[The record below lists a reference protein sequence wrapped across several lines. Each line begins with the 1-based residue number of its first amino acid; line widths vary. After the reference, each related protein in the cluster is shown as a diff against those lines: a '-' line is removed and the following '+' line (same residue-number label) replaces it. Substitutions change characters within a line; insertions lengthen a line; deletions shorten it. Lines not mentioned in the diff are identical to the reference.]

1 MNAESANYL
10 FHEGTYYQSYEYF
23 GAHFLES
30 SVEFRLWAPN
40 ALAISIVGTFN
51 AWNPSVHP
59 MRLMPQSGGIWYCKI
74 ENLQEGMLYK
84 YHITQC
90 DGESVLKSD
99 PYAFFS
105 ELNPNTASVIK
116 KITPY
121 HWQDADWQKMQ
132 LKKAQTPA
140 PMNIYEI
147 HLGSWRTHTDGT
159 SLSYKE
165 LAKTLVPY
173 IKALNYTHVE
183 FMPIMEYPFG
193 GSWGYQLTGYFS
205 ATSRYGEP
213 QDLMFL
219 IDTFHQAGIAV
230 ILDWVP
236 GHFCKDAHG
245 LYKFDGTN
253 LYELTEHP
261 QWGTME
267 FDFAKP
273 EIQSFLISNA
283 HFWIAIYHADGLRI
297 DGVASMLYL
306 NYGYDLEWR
315 KNKDGGND
323 SLEAVAFLKKLNTY
337 IFKMFPYAIMAAEE
351 STAYPMITWPVK
363 EGGLGFNYKWN
374 MGWMHDTLSY
384 MMTDP
389 YCRSDFHK
397 KLTFSM
403 SYAFSENFI
412 LPLSH
417 DEVVHGK
424 KTILDKMFGKPGM
437 KFDQLRLLYAYMF
450 FHSGK
455 KLNFMG
461 NEFAPFTEWRY
472 YESLEWFLLKK
483 KKHHQLYQY
492 VQHLNLF
499 YKEQPALWE
508 KDHSWEGFKWIDADN
523 TKQSIIIF
531 ERLGNTSAHS
541 LINILNFGSESYKI
555 YRVGVPEYQQYE
567 LVFNSDENLY
577 GGQGY
582 PVKHLVNAQ
591 KMPFHGQPYS
601 IEIAVPTTSA
611 LVYKVGKKVLPST
624 DDYFSQSTEFHP
636 STKKIHKNIK
646 THQQKIERFKP
657 ISIKKF

>member
-1 MNAESANYL
+1 MNAEEANYL

-30 SVEFRLWAPN
+30 SVVFRLWAPN
-40 ALAISIVGTFN
+40 ALAVSIVGTFN
-51 AWNPSVHP
+51 DWDPLAHP
-59 MRLMPQSGGIWYCKI
+59 MQLMPHSGGIWYCQI
-74 ENLQEGMLYK
+74 DNLQEGMLYK
-84 YHITQC
+84 YHMTQC
-90 DGESVLKSD
+90 DGEKVLKSD

-105 ELNPNTASVIK
+105 ELNPKTASVMK
-116 KITPY
+116 RITAY
-121 HWQDADWQKMQ
+121 DWQDAPWQKMQ
-132 LKKAQTPA
+132 LKKAQAPA
-140 PMNIYEI
+140 PMNIYEV
-147 HLGSWRTHTDGT
+147 HLGSWRTHKDGT
-159 SLSYKE
+159 PLSYRE
-165 LAKTLVPY
+165 LAQTLVPY
-173 IKALNYTHVE
+173 IQSLHYTHVE

-205 ATSRYGEP
+205 ATSRYGKPE
-213 QDLMFL
+213 DLMYL

-245 LYKFDGTN
+245 LAKFDGTN
-253 LYELTEHP
+253 LYEATEHP

-267 FDFAKP
+267 FDFGKP

-283 HFWIAIYHADGLRI
+283 HFWMNLYHADGLRI

-315 KNKDGGND
+315 KNEKGGND
-323 SLEAVAFLKKLNTY
+323 CLEAVDFLKKLNTH
-337 IFKMFPYAIMAAEE
+337 IFKEFPYAIMAAEE
-351 STAYPMITWPVK
+351 STAYPMVTWPVD

-389 YCRSDFHK
+389 YCRSDFHE

-424 KTILDKMFGKPGM
+424 KTILDKMFGDPHT

-450 FHSGK
+450 LHSGK

-472 YESLEWFLLKK
+472 YESLEWFLLNQ
-483 KKHHQLYQY
+483 KKHHQLFQY

-531 ERLGNTSAHS
+531 ERLGNTPEDA
-541 LINILNFGSESYKI
+541 LMNILNFGSENYKI
-555 YRVGVPEYQQYE
+555 YRVGVPQLGEYE
-567 LVFNSDENLY
+567 LVFNSDQLAY

-582 PVKHLVNAQ
+582 PVKKIVDAE

-611 LVYKVGKKVLPST
+611 LIYKACKKSLPFT
-624 DDYFSQSTEFHP
+624 HARHAPETALQTP
-636 STKKIHKNIK
+636 TKTSRQTIK
-646 THQQKIERFKP
+646 TRP
-657 ISIKKF
+657 KKKKKH

>member
-1 MNAESANYL
+1 MNAEEANYL

-30 SVEFRLWAPN
+30 SVVFRLWAPN
-40 ALAISIVGTFN
+40 ALAVSIVGNFN
-51 AWNPSVHP
+51 DWDPLAHP
-59 MRLMPQSGGIWYCKI
+59 MALLPHSGGIWYCQI
-74 ENLQEGMLYK
+74 DNLQEGMLYK
-84 YHITQC
+84 YHMTQC
-90 DGESVLKSD
+90 DGEKVLKSD

-105 ELNPNTASVIK
+105 ELNPKTASVVK
-116 KITPY
+116 RITTY
-121 HWQDADWQKMQ
+121 NWQDAPWQEMQ
-132 LKKAQTPA
+132 LKKAQSPA
-140 PMNIYEI
+140 PMNIYEV
-147 HLGSWRTHTDGT
+147 HLGSWRTHTDGMP
-159 SLSYKE
+159 LSYRE

-173 IKALNYTHVE
+173 IQSLHYTHVE

-213 QDLMFL
+213 EDLMYL

-245 LYKFDGTN
+245 LAKFDGTN
-253 LYELTEHP
+253 LYEATEHP

-267 FDFAKP
+267 FDFGKP

-283 HFWIAIYHADGLRI
+283 HFWMSLYHADGLRI

-315 KNKDGGND
+315 KNEKGGND
-323 SLEAVAFLKKLNTY
+323 CLEAVDFLKKLNTH
-337 IFKMFPYAIMAAEE
+337 IFKEFPYAIMAAEE
-351 STAYPMITWPVK
+351 STAYPLVTWPVD

-389 YCRSDFHK
+389 YCRSDFHE

-424 KTILDKMFGKPGM
+424 KTILDKMFGDPHT

-450 FHSGK
+450 LHSGK

-472 YESLEWFLLKK
+472 YESLEWFLLKQK
-483 KKHHQLYQY
+483 NHHQLFHY
-492 VQHLNLF
+492 VQNLNLF
-499 YKEQPALWE
+499 YKAQPALWE
-508 KDHSWEGFKWIDADN
+508 KDSSWEGFKWIDANN

-531 ERLGNTSAHS
+531 ERLGNTPESA
-541 LINILNFGSESYKI
+541 LVNLLNFGSESYKI
-555 YRVGVPEYQQYE
+555 YRVGVPQLRQYE
-567 LVFNSDENLY
+567 LVFNSDQLAY

-582 PVKHLVNAQ
+582 PVKKFVDAE
-591 KMPFHGQPYS
+591 KIPFHGQLYS

-611 LVYKVGKKVLPST
+611 LIYKACKKTLPCT
-624 DDYFSQSTEFHP
+624 DACHSSKP
-636 STKKIHKNIK
+636 ALRPPTKTSHQNIK
-646 THQQKIERFKP
+646 TRP
-657 ISIKKF
+657 KKKKKHLY